1 MPNEKKLQ
9 GLNVVLFESR
19 HAKTLADMVRLQGGN
34 PFSAPAMKEVPIEN
48 NPEALQFGQLL
59 FENKIDLLILLTGV
73 GARALVTV
81 LESRYPKDKIL
92 EAFKTIPIVPRGPK
106 PIRALNEW
114 GVPFALTVPEPNT
127 WHEIL
132 KTLDE
137 NKEKIP
143 LKGQTVAV
151 QEYGVANRELLE
163 GLKERGAEVLRV
175 PVYRWA
181 LPDDLAPLR
190 SAIEQMIAGK
200 IPIAVFTTAAQADHV
215 FQVAKEMKVEA
226 SLKKAFEK
234 IVIASVGPDCTQVLN
249 SHGLEVNIQPEQS
262 KMAPLIAAITK
273 HANILHFGV
282 KS

>member
-1 MPNEKKLQ
+1 MANEKKLQ

-19 HAKTLADMVRLQGGN
+19 HAKTLADLVRLQGGT
-34 PFSAPAMKEVPIEN
+34 PVSAPAMKEVPIEN

-92 EAFKTIPIVPRGPK
+92 EAFKAISIVPRGPK

-151 QEYGVANRELLE
+151 QEYGVTNRELLE
-163 GLKERGAEVLRV
+163 GLKERGAKVLRV

-190 SAIEQMIAGK
+190 LAIEQMIAGK
-200 IPIAVFTTAAQADHV
+200 IPIAVFTTAVQADHV

-249 SHGLEVNIQPEQS
+249 SHGLKVDIQPEQS
-262 KMAPLIAAITK
+262 KMAPLIAAVAE
-273 HANILHFGV
+273 HAGEELKKKND
-282 KS
+282 